1 MAQKAWWQLQTAVS
15 LRLTKEERD
24 RAKQLALDDGTN
36 LSAWIRLLI
45 VERINSPATMEPAE

>member
-1 MAQKAWWQLQTAVS
+1 MEAWWQRQTAIS

-24 RAKQLALDDGTN
+24 RAKQMALDDGTN

-45 VERINSPATMEPAE
+45 IERINSPMEPAE